1 MHIEIK
7 EYEDY
12 IRSCRI
18 FIEFTGIP
26 MYTEEEWFT
35 QFEEYFFENHLITQ
49 EKKNEGRNT

>member
-18 FIEFTGIP
+18 FREFTGIP
-26 MYTEEEWFT
+26 MFTEEEWFT
-35 QFEEYFFENHLITQ
+35 QFEEYFLEGYFAG
-49 EKKNEGRNT
+49 EKE